1 MLIWAGRHRP
11 PCFESSQDGSNYKL
25 SKNLSR
31 EASIRSRIGHL
42 LQPTVP
48 PEAHEVMSASM
59 SASSSGVFYLYKHLW
74 AQSQGHR
81 GQFLGAVAL
90 LLTAQCV
97 LLSVPF
103 FAGRAINVLQAE
115 GAAGI
120 GQAGL
125 WLGLVVGA
133 TAISW
138 VFHGPGRLLERN
150 VALQIRR
157 RMSEGL
163 FQRLLSLPLSWHE
176 ANHSGV
182 TAHRVQQSSTAL
194 SAFTQSQFIYLSS
207 AVKLVGPV
215 VALWLLQPVVG
226 LSAIVGFVVICVSV
240 LSFDRAMIRLAHRE
254 NDAERRYSAALLDA
268 LGNITS
274 VFALRQSRP
283 ITGLLQR
290 RMEAIFAPLRRSIVL
305 NEAKWC
311 TVDVCSKVLSCAL
324 VALFAWLAVR
334 QAGGTI
340 GQQTIMLGSLYM
352 VWEYA
357 SQASGV
363 IAAFASNFQTF
374 ARQHADFASAD
385 PIREAQIKVAES
397 QQVPALDT
405 ESYTVSDLVFSHP
418 GGRSERP
425 TLNGVSLSLQQSRR
439 YALIGS
445 SGSGKSTLLRVLAGL
460 YEADRIAIERGTAG
474 AIVNPSA
481 AAQML
486 KSAVTLVPQDAE
498 VLEGT
503 LAENLALC
511 ATHAGAPKEAQY
523 SAAMEVACVSDFV
536 SADEAGLSTAVVERG
551 ANWSGGQ
558 RARIA
563 LARGILAAAD
573 SKLVLFD
580 EPTASLDS
588 RTEARVYDNI
598 FAALPNA
605 CIVTSLHRLH
615 LLERFDEVIVMH
627 EGRVVAQGPAAS
639 LATTSPDFRQ
649 LLALYRQQDRGQ
661 ATPEAT
667 VAA

>member
-1 MLIWAGRHRP
+1 M
-11 PCFESSQDGSNYKL
+11 SDS
-25 SKNLSR
+25 
-31 EASIRSRIGHL
+31 
-42 LQPTVP
+42 
-48 PEAHEVMSASM
+48 SASG
-59 SASSSGVFYLYKHLW
+59 APVAAGNRGGVFYLYKHLW

-81 GQFLGAVAL
+81 GQLIGAVAL

-97 LLSVPF
+97 LLSVPY
-103 FAGRAINVLQAE
+103 FAGRAINTLQAD
-115 GAAGI
+115 GSSGI
-120 GQAGL
+120 GEAGV
-125 WLGLVVGA
+125 WLLLVIAA
-133 TAISW
+133 TAGSW

-150 VALQIRR
+150 VALEIRR
-157 RMSEGL
+157 RISGGL
-163 FQRLLSLPLSWHE
+163 FERLLSLPLSWHE

-182 TAHRVQQSSTAL
+182 TAHRLQQSSSAL

-207 AVKLVGPV
+207 AVRLVGPI

-226 LSAIVGFVVICVSV
+226 MSAIVGFVVICLSV
-240 LSFDRAMIRLAHRE
+240 LGFDRAMIRLAHRE
-254 NDAERRYSAALLDA
+254 NDAERRYQAALLDA

-274 VFALRQSRP
+274 VFALRQTRA
-283 ITGLLQR
+283 ITDLLQR
-290 RMEAIFAPLRRSIVL
+290 RLETVFAPLRRSIVL

-311 TVDVCSKVLSCAL
+311 TVDVCSKVLSCSL

-334 QAGGTI
+334 PASGGI
-340 GQQTIMLGSLYM
+340 GQKTIMLGSLYM

-363 IAAFASNFQTF
+363 ISAFASHFQTF

-385 PIREAQIKVAES
+385 PIRDAHVKTPEATSAELLRPTS
-397 QQVPALDT
+397 VDS
-405 ESYTVSDLVFSHP
+405 EHYVVRDLMFSHP

-425 TLNGVSLSLQQSRR
+425 TLNGVSLSLQQGRR
-439 YALIGS
+439 YALIGG

-460 YEADRIAIERGTAG
+460 YEADRIAIDRRSGPALVT
-474 AIVNPSA
+474 PSA

-486 KSAVTLVPQDAE
+486 RANATLVPQDAE

-511 ATHAGAPKEAQY
+511 ATHTGAPAAPKY
-523 SAAMEVACVSDFV
+523 SDAMNIACVTDFV
-536 SADEAGLSTAVVERG
+536 SADASGLNTAVVERG

-573 SKLVLFD
+573 SNLVLFD

-588 RTEARVYDNI
+588 GTESRVYDNL
-598 FAALPNA
+598 FAALPNS
-605 CIVTSLHRLH
+605 CIVSSIHRLH

-627 EGRVVAQGPAAS
+627 EGRVVAQGPAAL

-649 LLALYRQQDRGQ
+649 LLAMYRKQDRVQ
-661 ATPEAT
+661 ESQPS
-667 VAA
+667 AAA

>member
-1 MLIWAGRHRP
+1 M
-11 PCFESSQDGSNYKL
+11 N
-25 SKNLSR
+25 
-31 EASIRSRIGHL
+31 
-42 LQPTVP
+42 
-48 PEAHEVMSASM
+48 
-59 SASSSGVFYLYKHLW
+59 ASSSGVFYLYKHLW

-97 LLSVPF
+97 LLSVPY

-115 GAAGI
+115 GAAGLSE
-120 GQAGL
+120 AGV
-125 WLGLVVGA
+125 WLALVVGA

-150 VALQIRR
+150 VALEIRR
-157 RMSEGL
+157 RLSGGL

-176 ANHSGV
+176 ANHSGM
-182 TAHRVQQSSTAL
+182 TAHRVQQSSSAL

-207 AVKLVGPV
+207 AVRLVGPI

-226 LSAIVGFVVICVSV
+226 MSAIVGFVVICVSV

-274 VFALRQSRP
+274 VFALRQARP
-283 ITGLLQR
+283 ITDLLQR

-311 TVDVCSKVLSCAL
+311 TVDVCSKVLSCTL

-334 QAGGTI
+334 QSGGGV
-340 GQQTIMLGSLYM
+340 GQKTLMLGSLYM

-385 PIREAQIKVAES
+385 PIRDAQVKEPEALQDEELQITSPSA
-397 QQVPALDT
+397 
-405 ESYTVSDLVFSHP
+405 ESYTVRDLVFSHP

-425 TLNGVSLSLQQSRR
+425 TLNGVSLSLQQGRR
-439 YALIGS
+439 YALIGG

-460 YEADRIAIERGTAG
+460 YEADRIAIDRSNGA
-474 AIVNPSA
+474 AIVRPSA
-481 AAQML
+481 AAQIL
-486 KSAVTLVPQDAE
+486 KANVTLVPQDAE

-511 ATHAGAPKEAQY
+511 ATHAGAPTETQY
-523 SAAMEVACVSDFV
+523 SAAMDVACVSEFV
-536 SADEAGLSTAVVERG
+536 SADAAGLSTAVVERG

-563 LARGILAAAD
+563 LARGMLAAAD

-605 CIVTSLHRLH
+605 CIVSSLHRLH

-627 EGRVVAQGPAAS
+627 EGRVVAQGPAAL
-639 LATTSPDFRQ
+639 LAATSPDFRQ
-649 LLALYRQQDRGQ
+649 LLAMYRQQDRGQ
-661 ATPEAT
+661 DTPAAI